1 MKRISVAIWIALG
14 IGTAY
19 LGWVW
24 LQRHNGD
31 LRLARTLQARH
42 GRVSGAGHDDSGT
55 AVKITQFYAIFGEM
69 TDADRN
75 TICYGVANAKT
86 VRMEPLI
93 ENLWPTATRC
103 FWVEPR
109 QDITY
114 KLIAEGFDG
123 SQTSASFE
131 VHVKPAPPS
140 IVFLAV
146 SHREIERGDAVT
158 LCYGVAHAK
167 AVRLDPIGWSLAPIA
182 KNCARFYPKATM
194 RFTLVA
200 SGAGGLLDSDQF
212 SVKVRQ

>member
-1 MKRISVAIWIALG
+1 MKRTSITIWITLG

-24 LQRHNGD
+24 VARHNAD
-31 LRLARTLQARH
+31 LRMARTLQARNDP
-42 GRVSGAGHDDSGT
+42 GRGAGHDDSGT
-55 AVKITQFYAIFGEM
+55 AVRITQFYAITGEM

-86 VRMEPLI
+86 VRMEPPV

-109 QDITY
+109 QDTTY

-123 SQTSASFE
+123 SQTSVSFE
-131 VHVKPAPPS
+131 VHVRAAPPS
-140 IVFLAV
+140 IKFLAV
-146 SHREIERGDAVT
+146 SHKEIQTGDAVT

-194 RFTLVA
+194 KYTLVA
-200 SGAGGLLDSDQF
+200 SGAGGLLDKDQF
-212 SVKVRQ
+212 SVKVRP